1 MGSDDALRRARSGS
15 GEVRIV
21 RQGTGSSRGLRE
33 CGNTRLAMKVRIGIA
48 LFTVSFFCAILPLAG
63 QEARGTLL
71 GRITDPTGAVIV
83 GAKVSITNT
92 ATSVHYSAETSGSG
106 DYILPFLIPGPYSL
120 TAEMTGFKT
129 STRADIA
136 VRESDRITIDIT
148 MQVGSAS
155 DSIQVTGE
163 TPLVDTSTAS
173 MGQVVEIRT
182 TLDLPTKVSMVLA
195 MLVPG
200 VTFTPQT
207 AAYIRPFDTGSP
219 STISVN
225 GVRSGNNE
233 FMLDGANNTQGQQVA
248 YSPPQALVE
257 EFKVQTAT
265 FDAAFG
271 FMPGAAVNMTLKSG
285 TNQLHGQAN
294 YFIQNPALNANN
306 YFGLAAGK
314 PAMRIHR
321 GSASLTGP
329 VDIPKV
335 YDGHNKT
342 FFTAGFE
349 YIYSFDPSPW
359 VVESVPT
366 PAERGGDF
374 SSLLKLGANY
384 QIYNPFSTTPVG
396 NGQFSRTPL
405 PNNMVPASQINPVAA
420 NIAKLWDPP
429 NQQGTADG
437 TNNYRSDE

>member
-1 MGSDDALRRARSGS
+1 
-15 GEVRIV
+15 
-21 RQGTGSSRGLRE
+21 
-33 CGNTRLAMKVRIGIA
+33 MKVRIGIG
-48 LFTVSFFCAILPLAG
+48 LFTVSFFCAILPLSG
-63 QEARGTLL
+63 QEARGTVL

-83 GAKVSITNT
+83 GAKIGLTNT
-92 ATSVHYSAETSGSG
+92 GTTVRYSAITSGSG

-120 TAEMTGFKT
+120 TVEMQGFKT
-129 STRADIA
+129 STRSGIA
-136 VRESDRITIDIT
+136 IRESDRITIDVT
-148 MQVGSAS
+148 MQLGQAS

-173 MGQVVEIRT
+173 MGQVVESRT
-182 TLDLPTKVSMVLA
+182 ILDLPTKDSMVLVMA
-195 MLVPG
+195 TLVPG

-233 FMLDGANNTQGQQVA
+233 FMLDGANNTQGQQIA

-285 TNQLHGQAN
+285 TNQLHGQVN
-294 YFIQNPALNANN
+294 YFMQNPALNSNN
-306 YFGLAAGK
+306 YFRLATGK

-321 GSASLTGP
+321 VSASLTGP

-349 YIYSFDPSPW
+349 
-359 VVESVPT
+359 
-366 PAERGGDF
+366 
-374 SSLLKLGANY
+374 
-384 QIYNPFSTTPVG
+384 
-396 NGQFSRTPL
+396 
-405 PNNMVPASQINPVAA
+405 
-420 NIAKLWDPP
+420 
-429 NQQGTADG
+429 
-437 TNNYRSDE
+437 